1 MTVVSSRDV
10 ETGTIWIDVWV
21 EISPPQPITKFRVKA
36 LEAVWG
42 TEEERPRT
50 DYTLCV
56 YEYLFGRSDTKDFSL
71 SNCVEETKEITL
83 RPQLVSAVRF
93 ICWRLEGERQVL
105 GLMKYTMEVEQALPF
120 LSLHATEKD
129 VRTVEYYHSC

>member
-1 MTVVSSRDV
+1 MIVSKR
-10 ETGTIWIDVWV
+10 EIEPGTIWTGTWV
-21 EISPPQPITKFRVKA
+21 EISPPQPIIKFRVKA

-42 TEEERPRT
+42 TEEERPST

-71 SNCVEETKEITL
+71 SNCVEETKEIIP

-93 ICWRLEGERQVL
+93 ICWRLEGEKQVL
-105 GLMKYTMEVEQALPF
+105 GLMRYAMEVRQALPF
-120 LSLHATEKD
+120 LPLHATEKD
-129 VRTVEYYHSC
+129 VWTVEHHHTC